1 MKNLVFSLVLCYVLG
16 CDSLSNEVP
25 IADQS
30 QLEKMLQEIV
40 SLSESQSC
48 TDASDW
54 LFIAYGA
61 KACGGPIGYIAYSK
75 RINQDNYIKLV
86 NKFTE
91 AQAAFN
97 RKTNAVSDCMLMAE
111 PSGVFCEDG
120 KPKLAYS

>member
-1 MKNLVFSLVLCYVLG
+1 MKNFVFLFGLCCIISCNSVT
-16 CDSLSNEVP
+16 NEVP
-25 IADQS
+25 IVDQL
-30 QLEKMLQEIV
+30 QLDKMFQEIV

-48 TDASDW
+48 TDARDW
-54 LFIAYGA
+54 LFTAFGS

-75 RINQDNYIKLV
+75 RINQDNFIELV

-97 RKTNAVSDCMLMAE
+97 RKTNAVSDCMLLAK